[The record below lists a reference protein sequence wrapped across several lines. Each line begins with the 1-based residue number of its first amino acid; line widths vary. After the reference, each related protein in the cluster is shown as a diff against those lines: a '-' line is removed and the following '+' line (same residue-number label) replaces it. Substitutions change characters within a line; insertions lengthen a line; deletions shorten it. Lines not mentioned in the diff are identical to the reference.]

1 MNLHPRGEESDE
13 GATKAKVAD
22 GQSQVNFDLT
32 EEQELLKQTIRDFA
46 ETQIAPGAAARDEA
60 ARFPT
65 ELIPKMAELGL
76 FGIMLP
82 SAYGGAGL
90 NAVDAAIIV
99 EELARVDASVALIV
113 ASHNSLCA
121 AHILGFGNE
130 IQKQNYLPPL
140 TRGEKLGAWALTEP
154 ASGSD
159 AAALKTRATR
169 HGEDWQLDGEKQ
181 FTTQGSTAGIYVIM
195 ASTEPSR
202 GRKGISAFLVERGT
216 EGLSVGKIENKLGV
230 RASDTAA
237 LRLEAV
243 RVPKENV
250 LGELN
255 GGFYDV
261 LKVLQGGRV
270 GIGAMAVGIAR
281 GALEESIKY
290 AKARMQFG
298 QPIAEFEAIQWMLA
312 DMATEIDA
320 ARLLVHRAARLKDR
334 GMPFG
339 VAASEAKLYAA
350 ETAMRATTKA
360 IQIHGGYG
368 FLKDYPVERYFRDA
382 KICEI
387 GEGTSEIQ
395 RMVIAKSLLRSID
408 G

>member
-1 MNLHPRGEESDE
+1 M
-13 GATKAKVAD
+13 
-22 GQSQVNFDLT
+22 NFDLT
-32 EEQELLKQTIRDFA
+32 EEQRLLKQTIRDFA
-46 ETQIAPGAAARDEA
+46 ETQIAPGAAERDEA
-60 ARFPT
+60 ARFPN

-76 FGIMLP
+76 FGIMIP
-82 SAYGGAGL
+82 QEYGGAGL
-90 NAVDAAIIV
+90 DAVSAAIIV
-99 EELARVDASVALIV
+99 EELARVDAAVALIV

-121 AHILGFGNE
+121 AHIFSFGNE
-130 IQKQNYLPPL
+130 AQKQKYLSSL
-140 TRGEKLGAWALTEP
+140 ARGQKLGAWALTEP
-154 ASGSD
+154 GSGSD
-159 AAALKTRATR
+159 AAALKTRATLEGD
-169 HGEDWQLDGEKQ
+169 HWVLNGEKQ
-181 FTTQGSTAGIYVIM
+181 FTTQGSTADIYVIM
-195 ASTEPSR
+195 ASTDRSR
-202 GRKGISAFLVERGT
+202 GKRGISAFIVERGT
-216 EGLSVGKIENKLGV
+216 TGLSIGRIENKLGV

-237 LRLEAV
+237 VRLEEV

-290 AKARMQFG
+290 AMMRKQFG
-298 QPIAEFEAIQWMLA
+298 KPIAEFEAIQWMLA
-312 DMATEIDA
+312 DMATETEA
-320 ARLLVHRAARLKDR
+320 ARLLVYRAARLRDK
-334 GMPFG
+334 GLPFLK
-339 VAASEAKLYAA
+339 AASQAKLYAA
-350 ETAMRATTKA
+350 ETAMRGTTNA

-368 FLKDYPVERYFRDA
+368 YIKDYPVERYFRDA

-395 RMVIAKSLLRSID
+395 RMVIAKELLRGI